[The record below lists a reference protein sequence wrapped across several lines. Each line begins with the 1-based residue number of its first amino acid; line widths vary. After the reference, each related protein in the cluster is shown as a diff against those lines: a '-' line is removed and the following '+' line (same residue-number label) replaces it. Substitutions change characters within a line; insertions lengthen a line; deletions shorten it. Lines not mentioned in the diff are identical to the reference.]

1 MRPFYFKY
9 FLILSILIVNQ
20 SCVYKKVVNGQLPN
34 VDLVKSLEV
43 GKDKRKTVI
52 NILGSPSFIGE
63 YNDNSIYYAKIDSKQ
78 IAFLKPDIV
87 NQNILQIEFD
97 NNNTL
102 KNIYLFNKDDGVDF
116 SMSDLETKTTG
127 KKIGLVEQLLG
138 NLGVPGLGRGPIIG
152 SGRADD

>member
-1 MRPFYFKY
+1 MRPFYFKF
-9 FLILSILIVNQ
+9 FLIIYILIVNQ

-43 GKDKRKTVI
+43 GKDKKKTDI

-102 KNIYLFNKDDGVDF
+102 KNIYLFNKDDGEDV

-127 KKIGLVEQLLG
+127 KKIGIIEQLLG

>member
-1 MRPFYFKY
+1 M
-9 FLILSILIVNQ
+9 SILIVNQ

-102 KNIYLFNKDDGVDF
+102 KNIYLFNKDDGVDV

>member
-1 MRPFYFKY
+1 MRPFYLKF
-9 FLILSILIVNQ
+9 FLIIYILIVNQ

-43 GKDKRKTVI
+43 GKDKKKTVI

-102 KNIYLFNKDDGVDF
+102 KNIYLFNKDDGEDV

-127 KKIGLVEQLLG
+127 KKIGIIEQLLG

>member
-102 KNIYLFNKDDGVDF
+102 KNIYLFNKDDGVDV

>member
-1 MRPFYFKY
+1 MRPFYFKF
-9 FLILSILIVNQ
+9 FLIIYILIVNQ

-43 GKDKRKTVI
+43 GKDKKKTVI

-102 KNIYLFNKDDGVDF
+102 KNIYLFNKDDGEDV

-127 KKIGLVEQLLG
+127 KKIGIIEQLLG

>member
-102 KNIYLFNKDDGVDF
+102 KNIYLFNKDDGVDI